1 MLKTLV
7 NQNFYK
13 ALESYEGSKIPRDDW
28 KRMRDLAVRG
38 AKALL
43 GDYSQLT
50 AADKR
55 DYVEP
60 WGSIKFYFGDR
71 LETEYIC
78 QRDAGRQ
85 LFNHLWSAG
94 TQENMTL
101 SGITAATQAINDLAE
116 SASAVAFDSTSA
128 ITNTTKTTTIPNLWA
143 DIGSSIQIEQPAYK
157 SEVNPIREKVDKCAK
172 ELKALSDVALER
184 IESLETT
191 AYGTTPTEVHEIQK
205 RVDQLECVKAELEDK
220 LCYVDARERVAANSI
235 DFHIN
240 EEHAALNE
248 TIELLKKRV
257 ERLGHDLEVHLA
269 PVEDLKCAEENKEDI
284 MNTNSMFNFDF
295 GRVTDSVRVSTYG
308 LAIKGVD
315 GRYVSWDNKNKSVMD
330 VEVLSMPGS
339 EFVYK
344 MPVAIKDVKVGDVVV
359 HNRVPMYVTAVNA
372 QTLTVVDIR
381 EATEKTIYPVKSPFG
396 FNFVTKVV
404 SLFDSVNGTA
414 SADAPFGNMLPFM
427 LMGNK
432 DMDPMMLMM
441 MMNQGGNANIMSNPM
456 MMYFLMKDGKGS
468 DMLPFLMMAQA
479 QTMPAPQMAPASTQ
493 FTAPQT
499 PNE

>member
-1 MLKTLV
+1 MLKTLDSLT
-7 NQNFYK
+7 FYK

-28 KRMRDLAVRG
+28 KRMRDMALRG

-50 AADKR
+50 IADKR
-55 DYVEP
+55 DYTEP

-71 LETEYIC
+71 LATEYIC
-78 QRDAGRQ
+78 QREAGKQ

-94 TQENMTL
+94 TQKDMTL
-101 SGITAATQAINDLAE
+101 SGITAATDAINSVATSATSATKTLSKTINTTDLWSNISDATSVRIEHPVYQSDFEPVKTKVNKTAEELKTATEIYQTRLNDVEREISNLWNKTSADYAILNDKINSLDERERSLADMVDWAINDKL
-116 SASAVAFDSTSA
+116 V
-128 ITNTTKTTTIPNLWA
+128 NLTA
-143 DIGSSIQIEQPAYK
+143 DTMGMK
-157 SEVNPIREKVDKCAK
+157 EVV
-172 ELKALSDVALER
+172 
-184 IESLETT
+184 
-191 AYGTTPTEVHEIQK
+191 
-205 RVDQLECVKAELEDK
+205 
-220 LCYVDARERVAANSI
+220 
-235 DFHIN
+235 
-240 EEHAALNE
+240 
-248 TIELLKKRV
+248 ELLKKRV
-257 ERLGHDLEVHLA
+257 EQLGHNLEVHLTPIDGEEA
-269 PVEDLKCAEENKEDI
+269 KCEDYKEDI

-359 HNRVPMYVTAVNA
+359 HNRVPMYVTAVNS

-427 LMGNK
+427 MMGNK

-441 MMNQGGNANIMSNPM
+441 MMGQGGNTNLMSNPM

-468 DMLPFLMMAQA
+468 DMLPFVMMGMMNQPVS
-479 QTMPAPQMAPASTQ
+479 TPAI
-493 FTAPQT
+493 APQT

>member
-28 KRMRDLAVRG
+28 KRMRDLAIRG
-38 AKALL
+38 AKVLL

-50 AADKR
+50 AADKK

-78 QRDAGRQ
+78 QREAGKQ

-94 TQENMTL
+94 TQENMGL
-101 SGITAATQAINDLAE
+101 STIAAATSSITAATQAIGDLAE
-116 SASAVAFDSTSA
+116 ATSAASKA
-128 ITNTTKTTTIPNLWA
+128 ITNTTTTTIPNLWA
-143 DIGSSIQIEQPAYK
+143 DVGSSIHIEQPAYK
-157 SEVNPIREKVDKCAK
+157 SEVNPIKEKVDKCAK

-191 AYGTTPTEVHEIQK
+191 AYGTTPTEIHEIQK
-205 RVDQLECVKAELEDK
+205 RVDQLEYAKAELEDK
-220 LCYVDARERVAANSI
+220 LCWVDERERTAANSV

-240 EEHAALNE
+240 EEHEALNE

-257 ERLGHDLEVHLA
+257 EQLGHDLEVHLA
-269 PVEDLKCAEENKEDI
+269 PVNDLKCAEENKEDI

-468 DMLPFLMMAQA
+468 DMLPFVMMGMMNQ
-479 QTMPAPQMAPASTQ
+479 PVSTPV
-493 FTAPQT
+493 TAPQT
-499 PNE
+499 QPE

>member
-1 MLKTLV
+1 MIKHLDSQT
-7 NQNFYK
+7 FYK
-13 ALESYEGSKIPRDDW
+13 ALESYKGSKIPRDDW
-28 KRMRDLAVRG
+28 KRMRDMALRG
-38 AKALL
+38 ANVLL
-43 GDYSQLT
+43 SDYSQLT
-50 AADKR
+50 IADKR

-60 WGSIKFYFGDR
+60 WGSIKFCFGDR

-78 QRDAGRQ
+78 QREAGKQ
-85 LFNHLWSAG
+85 LFNHLWNAG
-94 TQENMTL
+94 TQKDMEF
-101 SGITAATQAINDLAE
+101 SGITEAIGNLGSAAKAVSNTINTNTTDLWSTIA
-116 SASAVAFDSTSA
+116 DSTSVR
-128 ITNTTKTTTIPNLWA
+128 IEHPVYQSEFNPVKTK
-143 DIGSSIQIEQPAYK
+143 
-157 SEVNPIREKVDKCAK
+157 VNKTAE
-172 ELKALSDVALER
+172 ELKAATEIYQTRLNDVEREIGKLWNKTNCDYTILSDKTN
-184 IESLETT
+184 SLDE
-191 AYGTTPTEVHEIQK
+191 
-205 RVDQLECVKAELEDK
+205 
-220 LCYVDARERVAANSI
+220 RERSLADTVDWS
-235 DFHIN
+235 IN
-240 EEHAALNE
+240 EKLVNIEADTTDLKE
-248 TIELLKKRV
+248 IVELLKARV
-257 ERLGHDLEVHLA
+257 EQLGHNLEVHLTPIDGEEA
-269 PVEDLKCAEENKEDI
+269 KCEDYKEDI

-344 MPVAIKDVKVGDVVV
+344 MPVAIKDVKIGDVVV

-441 MMNQGGNANIMSNPM
+441 MMGQGSNANMMSNPM

-468 DMLPFLMMAQA
+468 DMLPFLMMAQS
-479 QTMPAPQMAPASTQ
+479 MPAPQMAPASTPS
-493 FTAPQT
+493 TAPQT

>member
-1 MLKTLV
+1 MLKTLD

-13 ALESYEGSKIPRDDW
+13 ALESYKGSKIPRDDW

-50 AADKR
+50 IADKR
-55 DYVEP
+55 DYTEP

-78 QRDAGRQ
+78 QREAGKQ

-101 SGITAATQAINDLAE
+101 SGITAATQAIGDLAE
-116 SASAVAFDSTSA
+116 ATSAASKA
-128 ITNTTKTTTIPNLWA
+128 ITNTTTTTTIPNLWA
-143 DIGSSIQIEQPAYK
+143 DIGTSIQIEQPVYK
-157 SEVNPIREKVDKCAK
+157 SEVNPIKEKVDKCSK
-172 ELKALSDVALER
+172 ELKALSDVALKR
-184 IESLETT
+184 IEDLEQI
-191 AYGTTPTEVHEIQK
+191 AYGTTPNDIYEIRK
-205 RVDQLECVKAELEDK
+205 RVDQLECVKADLEDK
-220 LCYVDARERVAANSI
+220 LCWVDERERTAANSV

-240 EEHAALNE
+240 EEHEALNE

-257 ERLGHDLEVHLA
+257 EQLGHDLEVHLT
-269 PVEDLKCAEENKEDI
+269 PVDDEENKEDI

-441 MMNQGGNANIMSNPM
+441 MMNQGGNTNIMSNPM

-468 DMLPFLMMAQA
+468 DMLPFVMMGMMNQ
-479 QTMPAPQMAPASTQ
+479 PASTPV
-493 FTAPQT
+493 TAPQT

>member
-1 MLKTLV
+1 MIKHLDSQT
-7 NQNFYK
+7 FYK
-13 ALESYEGSKIPRDDW
+13 ALESYKGSKIPRDDW
-28 KRMRDLAVRG
+28 KRMRDMALRG
-38 AKALL
+38 TNVLL

-50 AADKR
+50 GADKR
-55 DYVEP
+55 DYTEP
-60 WGSIKFYFGDR
+60 WGSIKFCFGDK
-71 LETEYIC
+71 LVTEYIC
-78 QRDAGRQ
+78 QREAGKQ

-94 TQENMTL
+94 TQKDMAL
-101 SGITAATQAINDLAE
+101 SSITAATEAIGSLGTAAKAVSNTINTNTTDLWSTIA
-116 SASAVAFDSTSA
+116 DSTSVR
-128 ITNTTKTTTIPNLWA
+128 
-143 DIGSSIQIEQPAYK
+143 IEHPVYQ
-157 SEVNPIREKVDKCAK
+157 SEFEPVKVKANK
-172 ELKALSDVALER
+172 IAEELKAATEIYQTR
-184 IESLETT
+184 INDAE
-191 AYGTTPTEVHEIQK
+191 HEIGNLWT
-205 RVDQLECVKAELEDK
+205 RVNADNAILNDKVNSLDERERSLADSVDWVINDQLIHLATDTMSMKDTVE
-220 LCYVDARERVAANSI
+220 
-235 DFHIN
+235 F
-240 EEHAALNE
+240 
-248 TIELLKKRV
+248 LKKRV
-257 ERLGHDLEVHLA
+257 EQLGRELEVHLTPIDGEEA
-269 PVEDLKCAEENKEDI
+269 KCEDYKEDI

-344 MPVAIKDVKVGDVVV
+344 MPVAIKDVKIGDVVV

-432 DMDPMMLMM
+432 DIDPMMLMM
-441 MMNQGGNANIMSNPM
+441 MMGQGSNTNMMSNPM

-468 DMLPFLMMAQA
+468 DMLPFLMMAQS
-479 QTMPAPQMAPASTQ
+479 MPAPQMAPASTQ
-493 FTAPQT
+493 STAPQT

>member
-28 KRMRDLAVRG
+28 KRMRDLAIRG

-50 AADKR
+50 IADKR
-55 DYVEP
+55 DYTEP

-101 SGITAATQAINDLAE
+101 SGITAATQAINNLAE

-128 ITNTTKTTTIPNLWA
+128 ITNTTKTTTIPNLWS
-143 DIGSSIQIEQPAYK
+143 DISTAIQIEQPAYK
-157 SEVNPIREKVDKCAK
+157 SEVNPIREKVDKCSK
-172 ELKALSDVALER
+172 ELDATLGR
-184 IESLETT
+184 IASMET
-191 AYGTTPTEVHEIQK
+191 AIYGDTPNDIHEIHK
-205 RVDQLECVKAELEDK
+205 RIDQLECEKVDLEDK
-220 LCYVDARERVAANSI
+220 LNYVDEKERAAANYI

-240 EEHAALNE
+240 EEHETLNE

-257 ERLGHDLEVHLA
+257 EQLGHDLEVHLT
-269 PVEDLKCAEENKEDI
+269 PVDDLKCAEENKEDI

-441 MMNQGGNANIMSNPM
+441 MMNQGSNTNIMSNPM

-468 DMLPFLMMAQA
+468 DMLPFVMMGMMNQ
-479 QTMPAPQMAPASTQ
+479 PASTPV
-493 FTAPQT
+493 TAPQT

>member
-1 MLKTLV
+1 MLKTLT

-13 ALESYEGSKIPRDDW
+13 ALESYKGSKIPRDDW
-28 KRMRDLAVRG
+28 KRMRDLAIRG

-55 DYVEP
+55 DYTEP

-78 QRDAGRQ
+78 QREAGKQ
-85 LFNHLWSAG
+85 LFNHLWGAG
-94 TQENMTL
+94 TQENMGL
-101 SGITAATQAINDLAE
+101 STIAAATSSITAATQAIGDLADAT
-116 SASAVAFDSTSA
+116 SAASKA
-128 ITNTTKTTTIPNLWA
+128 ITNTTTTTIPNLWA
-143 DIGSSIQIEQPAYK
+143 DIGTSIQIEQPAYK
-157 SEVNPIREKVDKCAK
+157 SEVNPIKEKVDKCAK
-172 ELKALSDVALER
+172 ELKALSDVALGR
-184 IESLETT
+184 IESLEEI
-191 AYGTTPTEVHEIQK
+191 AYGTTPNDIYELRK
-205 RVDQLECVKAELEDK
+205 RVEQLECVKTDLEDK
-220 LCYVDARERVAANSI
+220 LCWVDERERTAANSV

-240 EEHAALNE
+240 EEHEALNE

-257 ERLGHDLEVHLA
+257 EQLGHDLEVHLA
-269 PVEDLKCAEENKEDI
+269 PVDDLKCAEENKEDI

-441 MMNQGGNANIMSNPM
+441 MMNQNGSTNLMSNPM

-468 DMLPFLMMAQA
+468 DMLPFVMMGMMNQ
-479 QTMPAPQMAPASTQ
+479 PASTPV
-493 FTAPQT
+493 TAPQT

>member
-1 MLKTLV
+1 MLKTLI

-94 TQENMTL
+94 TQENMGL
-101 SGITAATQAINDLAE
+101 STIAAATSSITAATQAIGDLAE
-116 SASAVAFDSTSA
+116 ATSAASKA
-128 ITNTTKTTTIPNLWA
+128 ITNTTTTIPNLWT
-143 DIGSSIQIEQPAYK
+143 DIGTSIHIEQPAYK
-157 SEVNPIREKVDKCAK
+157 SEVNPIKEKVDKCAK

-191 AYGTTPTEVHEIQK
+191 AYGTTPTEVYEIRK
-205 RVDQLECVKAELEDK
+205 RVDQLECVKADLEDK
-220 LCYVDARERVAANSI
+220 LCWVDERERTAANSV

-257 ERLGHDLEVHLA
+257 EQLGHDFEVHLT
-269 PVEDLKCAEENKEDI
+269 PVDDLKCAKENKEDI

-427 LMGNK
+427 LMGNQ

-441 MMNQGGNANIMSNPM
+441 MMNQGGNTNLMSNPM

-468 DMLPFLMMAQA
+468 DMLPFVMMGMMNQPVSI
-479 QTMPAPQMAPASTQ
+479 PA
-493 FTAPQT
+493 TAPQT

>member
-1 MLKTLV
+1 MLKTLT
-7 NQNFYK
+7 NFEFHK

-55 DYVEP
+55 DYTEP

-78 QRDAGRQ
+78 QREAGKQ
-85 LFNHLWSAG
+85 LFNHLWGAG
-94 TQENMTL
+94 TQENMSL
-101 SGITAATQAINDLAE
+101 SGITAATQAINNLAE

-128 ITNTTKTTTIPNLWA
+128 VTNTTKTTTIPNLWA
-143 DIGSSIQIEQPAYK
+143 DIGTAIQIEQPAYK
-157 SEVNPIREKVDKCAK
+157 SEVNPIREKVDKCTK
-172 ELKALSDVALER
+172 ELKALSDVALGR
-184 IESLETT
+184 IESLEGI
-191 AYGTTPTEVHEIQK
+191 AYGTTPNDIYEIRK
-205 RVDQLECVKAELEDK
+205 RVDQLECVKSDLEDK
-220 LCYVDARERVAANSI
+220 LCWVDERERTAANSV

-240 EEHAALNE
+240 EEHEALNE

-257 ERLGHDLEVHLA
+257 EQLGHDLEVHLA
-269 PVEDLKCAEENKEDI
+269 PVDDLKCAEENKEDI

-359 HNRVPMYVTAVNA
+359 HNRVPMYVTAVNT

-468 DMLPFLMMAQA
+468 DMLPFVMMGMMNQPVA
-479 QTMPAPQMAPASTQ
+479 
-493 FTAPQT
+493 APQT
-499 PNE
+499 PNA

>member
-1 MLKTLV
+1 MIKHLDSLT
-7 NQNFYK
+7 FYK
-13 ALESYEGSKIPRDDW
+13 ALESYKGSKIPRDDW
-28 KRMRDLAVRG
+28 KRMRDMALRG
-38 AKALL
+38 ANVLL
-43 GDYSQLT
+43 GDYSQL
-50 AADKR
+50 AIADKR
-55 DYVEP
+55 DYTEP
-60 WGSIKFYFGDR
+60 WGSIKFCYGDK

-78 QRDAGRQ
+78 QREAGKA
-85 LFNHLWSAG
+85 LFNHLWNAG
-94 TQENMTL
+94 TQKDMAL
-101 SGITAATQAINDLAE
+101 STIAAATSSITSATDAINSVATASKAVSNTINTTDLWSTIADSTSVRIEHPVYQSEFEPVRTKINKTAEELKAATEIYQTRINDAEHEIGNLWTRVNADNAILNDKINSLDERERSLADMVDWAINDKL
-116 SASAVAFDSTSA
+116 V
-128 ITNTTKTTTIPNLWA
+128 NLTA
-143 DIGSSIQIEQPAYK
+143 DTMGM
-157 SEVNPIREKVDKCAK
+157 K
-172 ELKALSDVALER
+172 ETV
-184 IESLETT
+184 
-191 AYGTTPTEVHEIQK
+191 
-205 RVDQLECVKAELEDK
+205 
-220 LCYVDARERVAANSI
+220 
-235 DFHIN
+235 
-240 EEHAALNE
+240 
-248 TIELLKKRV
+248 ELLKKRV
-257 ERLGHDLEVHLA
+257 EQLGHNLEVHLT
-269 PVEDLKCAEENKEDI
+269 PVDDKEAKCSEDYKEDI

-344 MPVAIKDVKVGDVVV
+344 MPVAIKDVKIGDVVI
-359 HNRVPMYVTAVNA
+359 HNRVPMYVTAVNS

-427 LMGNK
+427 MMGNK

-441 MMNQGGNANIMSNPM
+441 MMGQGGGTNLMSNPM

-468 DMLPFLMMAQA
+468 DMLPFVMMAQA

-493 FTAPQT
+493 FAAPQT

>member
-1 MLKTLV
+1 MLKTLDSLT
-7 NQNFYK
+7 FYK

-28 KRMRDLAVRG
+28 KRMRDMALRG

-50 AADKR
+50 IADKR
-55 DYVEP
+55 DYTEP

-71 LETEYIC
+71 LATEYIC
-78 QRDAGRQ
+78 QREAGKQ

-94 TQENMTL
+94 TQKDMTL
-101 SGITAATQAINDLAE
+101 SGITAATDAINSVATSATSATKTLSKTINTTDLWSNISDSTSVRIEHPVYQSEFEPVRTKANKTAEELKAATEIYQTRINDAEHEIGNLWTRVNADNAILNDKINSLDERERSLADMVDWAINDKL
-116 SASAVAFDSTSA
+116 V
-128 ITNTTKTTTIPNLWA
+128 NLTA
-143 DIGSSIQIEQPAYK
+143 DTMGMK
-157 SEVNPIREKVDKCAK
+157 EVV
-172 ELKALSDVALER
+172 
-184 IESLETT
+184 
-191 AYGTTPTEVHEIQK
+191 
-205 RVDQLECVKAELEDK
+205 
-220 LCYVDARERVAANSI
+220 
-235 DFHIN
+235 
-240 EEHAALNE
+240 
-248 TIELLKKRV
+248 ELLKKRV
-257 ERLGHDLEVHLA
+257 EQLGHNLEVHLT
-269 PVEDLKCAEENKEDI
+269 PVDDKEAKCEDNKEDI

-427 LMGNK
+427 MMGNK

-441 MMNQGGNANIMSNPM
+441 MMGQGSNTNLMSNPM

-468 DMLPFLMMAQA
+468 DMLPFVMMGMMNQPVS
-479 QTMPAPQMAPASTQ
+479 TPA
-493 FTAPQT
+493 TAPQT

>member
-1 MLKTLV
+1 MLKTLDSLT
-7 NQNFYK
+7 FYK

-28 KRMRDLAVRG
+28 KRMRDMALRG

-50 AADKR
+50 IADKR
-55 DYVEP
+55 DYTEP

-71 LETEYIC
+71 LATEYIC
-78 QRDAGRQ
+78 QREAGKQ

-94 TQENMTL
+94 TQKDMTL
-101 SGITAATQAINDLAE
+101 SGITAATDAINSVATSATSATKTLSKTINTTDLWSNISDATSVRIEHPVYQSDFEPVKTKVNKTAEELKAATEIYQTRINDAEHEIGNLWTRVNADNAILNDKINSLDERERSLADMVDWAINDKL
-116 SASAVAFDSTSA
+116 V
-128 ITNTTKTTTIPNLWA
+128 NLTA
-143 DIGSSIQIEQPAYK
+143 DTMGIK
-157 SEVNPIREKVDKCAK
+157 EVV
-172 ELKALSDVALER
+172 
-184 IESLETT
+184 
-191 AYGTTPTEVHEIQK
+191 
-205 RVDQLECVKAELEDK
+205 
-220 LCYVDARERVAANSI
+220 
-235 DFHIN
+235 
-240 EEHAALNE
+240 
-248 TIELLKKRV
+248 ELLKKRV
-257 ERLGHDLEVHLA
+257 EQLGHNLEVHLT
-269 PVEDLKCAEENKEDI
+269 PVDDKEAKCSEDYKEDI

-359 HNRVPMYVTAVNA
+359 HNRVPMYVTAVNS

-427 LMGNK
+427 MMGNK

-441 MMNQGGNANIMSNPM
+441 MMGQGSNTNLMSNPM

-468 DMLPFLMMAQA
+468 DMLPFVMMGMMNQPVS
-479 QTMPAPQMAPASTQ
+479 TPA
-493 FTAPQT
+493 TAPQT

>member
-1 MLKTLV
+1 MLKTLDSLT
-7 NQNFYK
+7 FYK

-28 KRMRDLAVRG
+28 KRMRDMALRG

-50 AADKR
+50 IADKR
-55 DYVEP
+55 DYTEP

-71 LETEYIC
+71 LATEYIC
-78 QRDAGRQ
+78 QREAGKQ

-94 TQENMTL
+94 TQKDMAL
-101 SGITAATQAINDLAE
+101 SGITAATDAISNMGTAAKAVSNTINTTDLWNTIADSTSVRIEHPVYQSDFEPVKTKVNKTAEELKAATEIYQTRINDAEHEIGNLWTRVNADNAILNDKINSLDERERSLADSLDWAINDQLIHL
-116 SASAVAFDSTSA
+116 SA
-128 ITNTTKTTTIPNLWA
+128 NTMSMN
-143 DIGSSIQIEQPAYK
+143 D
-157 SEVNPIREKVDKCAK
+157 
-172 ELKALSDVALER
+172 
-184 IESLETT
+184 
-191 AYGTTPTEVHEIQK
+191 
-205 RVDQLECVKAELEDK
+205 
-220 LCYVDARERVAANSI
+220 
-235 DFHIN
+235 
-240 EEHAALNE
+240 
-248 TIELLKKRV
+248 TIEFLKKRV
-257 ERLGHDLEVHLA
+257 EQLGHELEVHLTPIDGEEA
-269 PVEDLKCAEENKEDI
+269 KCSEDYKEDI

-344 MPVAIKDVKVGDVVV
+344 MPVAIKDVKIGDVVI
-359 HNRVPMYVTAVNA
+359 HNRVPMYVTAVNS

-427 LMGNK
+427 MMGNK

-441 MMNQGGNANIMSNPM
+441 MMGQNGNTNMMSNPM

-468 DMLPFLMMAQA
+468 DMLPFVMMGMMNQ
-479 QTMPAPQMAPASTQ
+479 PASTPA
-493 FTAPQT
+493 TAPQI

>member
-1 MLKTLV
+1 MIKHLDSQT
-7 NQNFYK
+7 FYK
-13 ALESYEGSKIPRDDW
+13 ALESYKGSKIPRDDW
-28 KRMRDLAVRG
+28 KRMRDMALRG
-38 AKALL
+38 ANVLL

-50 AADKR
+50 GADKR

-60 WGSIKFYFGDR
+60 WGSIKFCYGDR

-78 QRDAGRQ
+78 QREAGKQ
-85 LFNHLWSAG
+85 LFNHFWSAG
-94 TQENMTL
+94 TQKDMTL
-101 SGITAATQAINDLAE
+101 SGITAATEAINNVATSATSATKALNNTVNTVDLWSNIADATSIRIEHPVYQSDFEPVKTKVNKTAEELKAATEIYQTRLNDVEREIGNLWNKTKCDYTILSDQINSLDERERSLTDMVDWAINDKL
-116 SASAVAFDSTSA
+116 V
-128 ITNTTKTTTIPNLWA
+128 NLTA
-143 DIGSSIQIEQPAYK
+143 DTMS
-157 SEVNPIREKVDKCAK
+157 VK
-172 ELKALSDVALER
+172 ETV
-184 IESLETT
+184 
-191 AYGTTPTEVHEIQK
+191 
-205 RVDQLECVKAELEDK
+205 
-220 LCYVDARERVAANSI
+220 
-235 DFHIN
+235 
-240 EEHAALNE
+240 
-248 TIELLKKRV
+248 ELLKKRV
-257 ERLGHDLEVHLA
+257 EQLGHNLEVHLTPIDGEEA
-269 PVEDLKCAEENKEDI
+269 KCEDYKENI

-344 MPVAIKDVKVGDVVV
+344 MPVAIKDVKIGDVVV

-427 LMGNK
+427 MMGNK

-441 MMNQGGNANIMSNPM
+441 MMGQGSNTNMMSNPM

-468 DMLPFLMMAQA
+468 DMLPFLMMAQS
-479 QTMPAPQMAPASTQ
+479 MPAPQMAPASTQ
-493 FTAPQT
+493 STAPQT

>member
-1 MLKTLV
+1 MLKHLD
-7 NQNFYK
+7 NQNFNK
-13 ALESYEGSKIPRDDW
+13 ALESYKGSKIPRDDW
-28 KRMRDLAVRG
+28 KRMRDLAASRCTNV
-38 AKALL
+38 LL

-50 AADKR
+50 IADKR
-55 DYVEP
+55 DYTEP
-60 WGSIKFYFGDR
+60 WGSIKFYFGDK

-94 TQENMTL
+94 TQENMSL

-128 ITNTTKTTTIPNLWA
+128 INTTKTTTIPNLWA
-143 DIGSSIQIEQPAYK
+143 DIGTAIQIEQPVYK
-157 SEVNPIREKVDKCAK
+157 SEVNPIREKVDRCAK
-172 ELKALSDVALER
+172 ELKALSDVALGR
-184 IESLETT
+184 IESLEQS
-191 AYGTTPTEVHEIQK
+191 AYGTTPNDIYEIQK
-205 RVDQLECVKAELEDK
+205 RVDQLECVKADLEDK
-220 LCYVDARERVAANSI
+220 LCWVDERERTAANSV

-240 EEHAALNE
+240 EEHEALNE

-257 ERLGHDLEVHLA
+257 EQLGHDLEVHLA
-269 PVEDLKCAEENKEDI
+269 PVDDEENKEDI

-441 MMNQGGNANIMSNPM
+441 MMGQNGSSAALTQNPM

-468 DMLPFLMMAQA
+468 DMLPFVMMGMMNQ
-479 QTMPAPQMAPASTQ
+479 PASTPV
-493 FTAPQT
+493 TAPQT

>member
-1 MLKTLV
+1 MIKHLDSLT
-7 NQNFYK
+7 FYK

-28 KRMRDLAVRG
+28 KRMRDMALRG
-38 AKALL
+38 ANVLL

-50 AADKR
+50 IADKR
-55 DYVEP
+55 DYTEP
-60 WGSIKFYFGDR
+60 WGSIKFCYGDK

-78 QRDAGRQ
+78 QREAGKQ

-94 TQENMTL
+94 TQKDMTF
-101 SGITAATQAINDLAE
+101 SGITAATDAINSVATSATSATKTLSNTINTTDLWSNISDATSVRIEHPVYQSDFEPVKTKVNKTAEELKTATEIYQTRINDTEHEICNLWTRVNADNAILNDKINSLDERERSLADMVDWAINDKL
-116 SASAVAFDSTSA
+116 V
-128 ITNTTKTTTIPNLWA
+128 NLTA
-143 DIGSSIQIEQPAYK
+143 DTMGMK
-157 SEVNPIREKVDKCAK
+157 EVV
-172 ELKALSDVALER
+172 
-184 IESLETT
+184 
-191 AYGTTPTEVHEIQK
+191 
-205 RVDQLECVKAELEDK
+205 
-220 LCYVDARERVAANSI
+220 
-235 DFHIN
+235 
-240 EEHAALNE
+240 
-248 TIELLKKRV
+248 ELLKKRV
-257 ERLGHDLEVHLA
+257 EQLGHELEVHLTPIDGEEA
-269 PVEDLKCAEENKEDI
+269 KCSEDYKEDI

-344 MPVAIKDVKVGDVVV
+344 MPVAIKDVKIGDVVI
-359 HNRVPMYVTAVNA
+359 HNRVPMYVTAVNS

-427 LMGNK
+427 MMGNK

-441 MMNQGGNANIMSNPM
+441 MGQGGNTNLMSNPM

-468 DMLPFLMMAQA
+468 DMLPFVMMAQA

-493 FTAPQT
+493 FVAPQT

>member
-1 MLKTLV
+1 MIKHLDSQT
-7 NQNFYK
+7 FYK
-13 ALESYEGSKIPRDDW
+13 ALESYKGSKIPRDDW
-28 KRMRDLAVRG
+28 KRMRDMALRG
-38 AKALL
+38 ANVLL

-50 AADKR
+50 GADKR

-60 WGSIKFYFGDR
+60 WGSIKFCFGDR

-78 QRDAGRQ
+78 QREAGKQ

-94 TQENMTL
+94 TQEVMAL
-101 SGITAATQAINDLAE
+101 SNITAATEAINNLG
-116 SASAVAFDSTSA
+116 SAAKAVSNT
-128 ITNTTKTTTIPNLWA
+128 INTTDLWSTIADTTSVRIEHPVYQSEFEPVKAKVNKTAEELKVATEIYQARLNDTECEIGNLW
-143 DIGSSIQIEQPAYK
+143 DK
-157 SEVNPIREKVDKCAK
+157 SNGDYAILNDK
-172 ELKALSDVALER
+172 
-184 IESLETT
+184 INSLDE
-191 AYGTTPTEVHEIQK
+191 
-205 RVDQLECVKAELEDK
+205 
-220 LCYVDARERVAANSI
+220 RERACCDTI
-235 DFHIN
+235 DWLVNAKIVHL
-240 EEHAALNE
+240 EE
-248 TIELLKKRV
+248 TIEQFKSRV
-257 ERLGHDLEVHLA
+257 EQLGHNLEVHLTPIDGEEA
-269 PVEDLKCAEENKEDI
+269 KCSEDYKEDI

-344 MPVAIKDVKVGDVVV
+344 MPVAIKDVKIGDVVV

-441 MMNQGGNANIMSNPM
+441 MMGQGSNTNMMSNPM

-468 DMLPFLMMAQA
+468 DMLPFLMMAQS
-479 QTMPAPQMAPASTQ
+479 MPASTPSMTNSMA
-493 FTAPQT
+493 TAPQT

>member
-1 MLKTLV
+1 MIKHLD
-7 NQNFYK
+7 NQTFYK
-13 ALESYEGSKIPRDDW
+13 ALESYVGSKIPRDDW
-28 KRMRDLAVRG
+28 KRMRDMALRG
-38 AKALL
+38 ANVLL

-50 AADKR
+50 GSDKR

-60 WGSIKFYFGDR
+60 WGSIKFCFGDK
-71 LETEYIC
+71 LATEYIC
-78 QRDAGRQ
+78 QREAGKQ
-85 LFNHLWSAG
+85 LFTHLWNAG
-94 TQENMTL
+94 IQKDMTL
-101 SGITAATQAINDLAE
+101 SGITAATSSITSATDAINSVATASKAVSNTINTTDLWSNIA
-116 SASAVAFDSTSA
+116 DSTSVR
-128 ITNTTKTTTIPNLWA
+128 IEHPVYQSDFEPVRTK
-143 DIGSSIQIEQPAYK
+143 
-157 SEVNPIREKVDKCAK
+157 VNKTAE
-172 ELKALSDVALER
+172 ELKAATEIYQTRLNDVER
-184 IESLETT
+184 EISNLWNKTNADYAVLNDKTNSLDE
-191 AYGTTPTEVHEIQK
+191 
-205 RVDQLECVKAELEDK
+205 
-220 LCYVDARERVAANSI
+220 RERSLADTV
-235 DFHIN
+235 DWTIN
-240 EEHAALNE
+240 ERFIDLAAD
-248 TIELLKKRV
+248 TIDLKEAVKLLKERV
-257 ERLGHDLEVHLA
+257 EQLGRNLEVHLTPIDGEEA
-269 PVEDLKCAEENKEDI
+269 KCEDYKEDI

-441 MMNQGGNANIMSNPM
+441 MMGQGSNTNMMSNPM

-468 DMLPFLMMAQA
+468 DMLPFVMMGMMNQPVS
-479 QTMPAPQMAPASTQ
+479 TPA
-493 FTAPQT
+493 TAPQT

>member
-1 MLKTLV
+1 
-7 NQNFYK
+7 
-13 ALESYEGSKIPRDDW
+13 
-28 KRMRDLAVRG
+28 
-38 AKALL
+38 
-43 GDYSQLT
+43 
-50 AADKR
+50 
-55 DYVEP
+55 
-60 WGSIKFYFGDR
+60 
-71 LETEYIC
+71 
-78 QRDAGRQ
+78 
-85 LFNHLWSAG
+85 
-94 TQENMTL
+94 
-101 SGITAATQAINDLAE
+101 
-116 SASAVAFDSTSA
+116 
-128 ITNTTKTTTIPNLWA
+128 
-143 DIGSSIQIEQPAYK
+143 
-157 SEVNPIREKVDKCAK
+157 
-172 ELKALSDVALER
+172 
-184 IESLETT
+184 
-191 AYGTTPTEVHEIQK
+191 
-205 RVDQLECVKAELEDK
+205 
-220 LCYVDARERVAANSI
+220 
-235 DFHIN
+235 
-240 EEHAALNE
+240 
-248 TIELLKKRV
+248 
-257 ERLGHDLEVHLA
+257 
-269 PVEDLKCAEENKEDI
+269 

-427 LMGNK
+427 MMGNK

-441 MMNQGGNANIMSNPM
+441 MMGQGGNANLMSNPM

-468 DMLPFLMMAQA
+468 DMLPFVMMGMMNQ
-479 QTMPAPQMAPASTQ
+479 PASTP
-493 FTAPQT
+493 AIVPQT

>member
-1 MLKTLV
+1 MIKHLDSQT
-7 NQNFYK
+7 FYK
-13 ALESYEGSKIPRDDW
+13 ALESYKGSKIPRDDW
-28 KRMRDLAVRG
+28 KRMRDMALRG
-38 AKALL
+38 ANVLL

-50 AADKR
+50 GSDKR

-60 WGSIKFYFGDR
+60 WGSIKFCFGDR

-78 QRDAGRQ
+78 QREAGKQ

-94 TQENMTL
+94 TQKDMTL
-101 SGITAATQAINDLAE
+101 SGITAATEAINN
-116 SASAVAFDSTSA
+116 VATSA
-128 ITNTTKTTTIPNLWA
+128 TSATKTLSNTINTTDLWSTISDATSIRIEHPVYQSEFEPVKTKINKTA
-143 DIGSSIQIEQPAYK
+143 E
-157 SEVNPIREKVDKCAK
+157 
-172 ELKALSDVALER
+172 ELKAATEIYQSRLNDAEREIGNLWNKTNADYAVMNDKIYALDE
-184 IESLETT
+184 
-191 AYGTTPTEVHEIQK
+191 
-205 RVDQLECVKAELEDK
+205 
-220 LCYVDARERVAANSI
+220 RERDLADKV
-235 DFHIN
+235 DWTIN
-240 EEHAALNE
+240 ERFIDLAADTIDLKE
-248 TIELLKKRV
+248 TVKLLKERV
-257 ERLGHDLEVHLA
+257 EQLGHNLEVHLTPIDGEEA
-269 PVEDLKCAEENKEDI
+269 KCSEDYKEDI

-344 MPVAIKDVKVGDVVV
+344 MPVAIKDVKIGDVVV

-427 LMGNK
+427 MMGNK
-432 DMDPMMLMM
+432 DIDPMMLMM
-441 MMNQGGNANIMSNPM
+441 MMGQGNTSNVMSNPM

-479 QTMPAPQMAPASTQ
+479 QTMPAPQMAPAFTQ
-493 FTAPQT
+493 STAPQT

>member
-1 MLKTLV
+1 MLKHLDSQT
-7 NQNFYK
+7 FYK
-13 ALESYEGSKIPRDDW
+13 ALESYKGSKIPRDDW
-28 KRMRDLAVRG
+28 KRMRDMALRG
-38 AKALL
+38 TNVLL

-50 AADKR
+50 MADKR
-55 DYVEP
+55 DYTEP
-60 WGSIKFYFGDR
+60 WGSIKFCFGDR

-78 QRDAGRQ
+78 QREAGKQ

-94 TQENMTL
+94 TQKDMTL
-101 SGITAATQAINDLAE
+101 SGITAATDAINNLGTA
-116 SASAVAFDSTSA
+116 AKAVSNT
-128 ITNTTKTTTIPNLWA
+128 INTNTTTDLWGSISDATSIRIEHPVYQSEFEPVKTKINKTA
-143 DIGSSIQIEQPAYK
+143 E
-157 SEVNPIREKVDKCAK
+157 
-172 ELKALSDVALER
+172 ELKAA
-184 IESLETT
+184 
-191 AYGTTPTEVHEIQK
+191 TEVYQARLNDTEREISNLWN
-205 RVDQLECVKAELEDK
+205 RIYSDHTILNDK
-220 LCYVDARERVAANSI
+220 VNSLDERERDLADKVDWGVNGKLVNIEADAI
-235 DFHIN
+235 D
-240 EEHAALNE
+240 LRE
-248 TIELLKKRV
+248 TVELLKARV
-257 ERLGHDLEVHLA
+257 EQLGHNLEVHLTPIDGEEA
-269 PVEDLKCAEENKEDI
+269 KCEDYKEDI

-295 GRVTDSVRVSTYG
+295 GRVNDSVRVSTYG

-315 GRYVSWDNKNKSVMD
+315 GRYVSWDSKNKSVMD

-344 MPVAIKDVKVGDVVV
+344 MPVAIKDVKIGDVVV

-427 LMGNK
+427 LMSNK

-441 MMNQGGNANIMSNPM
+441 MMGQGSNTNMMSNPM

-468 DMLPFLMMAQA
+468 DMLPFVMMAQA

-493 FTAPQT
+493 STAPQI